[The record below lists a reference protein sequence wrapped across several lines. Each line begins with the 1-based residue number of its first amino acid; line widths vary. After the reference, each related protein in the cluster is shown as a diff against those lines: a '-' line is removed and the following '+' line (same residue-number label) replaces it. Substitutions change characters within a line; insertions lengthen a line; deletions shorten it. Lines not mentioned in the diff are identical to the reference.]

1 MSEISPF
8 LLDAGDE
15 PEPLT
20 WDSSYAIALA
30 LYRAHAQVDLAEVSL
45 GMIYQWTLELPAFA
59 DDPQLA
65 NEGILAAIYQD
76 WFEEVISR

>member
-1 MSEISPF
+1 MSSFP
-8 LLDAGDE
+8 LDAEDE

-30 LYRAHAQVDLAEVSL
+30 LRRAHAQVDLLAVSL